1 MHKSNRIVIIIY
13 LLAFVLL
20 TVGCSKSSLYPKAQI
35 QLTADNPNIIPTSN
49 IVTDISEST
58 ITVTLITGV
67 SCSVIG
73 YDLTYKTLLGDDID
87 SLSVYNIKTELSLT
101 ASTSGGDTSEV
112 EESMI
117 IRPYT
122 QGVMDLL
129 QNTTSAISPIRAK
142 VTVHFHDV
150 NDNYFSEEI
159 TFLCWKYV
167 SSNE

>member
-35 QLTADNPNIIPTSN
+35 QLTTDSPNIIPTSN
-49 IVTDISEST
+49 IVTDIGEST
-58 ITVTLITGV
+58 ITVTLLTGV
-67 SCSVIG
+67 SCSVTG

-87 SLSVYNIKTELSLT
+87 SLAIYNIKTELSIA
-101 ASTSGGDTSEV
+101 ASVSDGSASAV

-150 NDNYFSEEI
+150 NDNDFSEEI
-159 TFLCWKYV
+159 TFLCWKYI